1 MDWDNEPGFD
11 RKKEQF
17 IQLDHGAWLKK
28 HGIEDEGCRQG
39 AANQPPSD
47 ADELDAT
54 EAKILAWVNRRAL
67 VCRGNVSGHLSD
79 LERDLTDMEDSQG
92 LVDLAQQAV
101 RLETEGELA
110 LEREVANGRNE
121 LVSAQNAVREDNED
135 FGRFREQASLT
146 RQADYDHRA
155 GALPVILVCFVVE
168 VILNA
173 TLLMEVNVFGLVG
186 SSIQMALISFVN
198 IGAAGVA
205 MGALLRQRNH
215 VARVRGMI
223 AWVCMAILLTA
234 TVAFNL
240 MIGHF
245 RDSMQAVVDD
255 PTADV
260 LSLGNDVLERFVDG
274 PLALDSFQSF
284 LLALLGF
291 VFFCIASWKW
301 FQRDDAYPEYGRR
314 HRQLE
319 ARKRDY
325 VDRYDR
331 SQAKLKKVYDES
343 VSKLEDISEK
353 LKIKLSKW
361 SDICIRGQHLVDVY
375 TVNLGQYAHD
385 LDFLIQAY
393 RGANKTARSEPSP
406 PHFKRHEQIDADI
419 LDKPPAFNPP
429 AETNLSGVMEQV
441 HRAVEQLQSVYR
453 EDARKYP
460 TLDELD
466 VDGTRL

>member
-168 VILNA
+168 VVLNA

-215 VARVRGMI
+215 VARVRGMT
-223 AWVCMAILLTA
+223 AWVGMAILLTA

-331 SQAKLKKVYDES
+331 SQAKLKKVYDS
-343 VSKLEDISEK
+343 A
-353 LKIKLSKW
+353 
-361 SDICIRGQHLVDVY
+361 C
-375 TVNLGQYAHD
+375 
-385 LDFLIQAY
+385 
-393 RGANKTARSEPSP
+393 GAGGSTARRTADGVRPCSP
-406 PHFKRHEQIDADI
+406 R
-419 LDKPPAFNPP
+419 
-429 AETNLSGVMEQV
+429 
-441 HRAVEQLQSVYR
+441 
-453 EDARKYP
+453 
-460 TLDELD
+460 
-466 VDGTRL
+466 